1 MLKIAMPACILLAAL
16 AAPAG
21 AQDAR
26 SVPVAYADLDLT
38 KPEGIQALDHRIA
51 AAVRAVC
58 FEQEDALFANRIAI
72 AECRRVARRDAADQ
86 RVRAIAAAQPTML
99 AAAR

>member
-1 MLKIAMPACILLAAL
+1 MLKIAMPACLLLAAL
-16 AAPAG
+16 TTPAG

-26 SVPVAYADLDLT
+26 SIPVAYADLDLT
-38 KPEGIQALDHRIA
+38 KPEGIRTLDHRIA

-58 FEQEDALFANRIAI
+58 REQEDALFANRIEI
-72 AECRRVARRDAADQ
+72 AQCRRVARRDAAGQ
-86 RVRAIAAAQPTML
+86 RVRVLAAAQPTMF